1 MESQVKINAALLGLR
16 MLSFCINWGPL
27 ESVLKMT
34 IIVGSYL
41 EKATEKNY
49 SNFLDQTQS

>member
-1 MESQVKINAALLGLR
+1 

-34 IIVGSYL
+34 TIVGSYL
-41 EKATEKNY
+41 KKATEANY
-49 SNFLDQTQS
+49 SNFLDQTQP